1 MGVFFNS
8 SLWSLSGGIML
19 KLFNGKLYVVLTI
32 KQEEKQDI
40 LDIIDKHGLDI
51 MYPKV
56 FEENSNLDR
65 FCIDDERFGG
75 HLANFICWYEFS
87 IIKNFNKAI
96 FKNVGELKAY
106 LKKVE
111 QRQEQYFLSETQRD
125 NYYSY
130 IDSLNNKDLV
140 DEYYLVKSVI
150 AFLDAQY
157 LCLKDFISNLS
168 HSIVNELKRT
178 PSKEIVD
185 SYLKRLRK
193 YIDEL
198 DDALDIELYLINK
211 DNCAR
216 EVDHSITSFDSN
228 VTYAHMRSYL
238 KRQFEQTHYS
248 NSSSYHKLKAAKDN
262 LKLIIN
268 IFNYKLNAEG
278 KVALQ
283 HDAYKNIRDI
293 GYENGVPDYLFG
305 SKKGKDWDYV
315 SILKRLLYTLKIYN
329 CYPLLSNRT
338 IQLTY
343 DDPKEVEMLA
353 NNLVELGFEDRQDL
367 CHASKHRPIG
377 ILIYPH
383 EKYFRGGPSITVM
396 ACMCSSRRR
405 QPLTIKDLL
414 SNLDKIITNYDFVYY
429 NLLLLEI
436 DQRREKNG

>member
-19 KLFNGKLYVVLTI
+19 KLFNGKLYVILTI

-228 VTYAHMRSYL
+228 VTYANMRTYL
-238 KRQFEQTHYS
+238 KAQFERTHYS
-248 NSSSYHKLKAAKDN
+248 NDSSFHKLKAAKNN
-262 LKLIIN
+262 LKLIFN

-278 KVALQ
+278 KVSLM

-293 GYENGVPDYLFG
+293 GYENGVPDYLVG
-305 SKKGKDWDYV
+305 VKKEKGWDYTSV
-315 SILKRLLYTLKIYN
+315 LKRLLYTLRIFD
-329 CYPLLSNRT
+329 CYPLLSNRI
-338 IQLTY
+338 IQLIY
-343 DDPKEVEMLA
+343 GDANEVELLA
-353 NNLVELGFEDRQDL
+353 NKLVELGYEDRQDL
-367 CHASKHRPIG
+367 CHASEHIPIG
-377 ILIYPH
+377 MLIFPY
-383 EKYFRGGPSITVM
+383 EKYFRGSSSITVM
-396 ACMCSSRRR
+396 ACMCSSRKR
-405 QPLTIKDLL
+405 QPLTPKDVM
-414 SNLDKIITNYDFVYY
+414 NHLDKIIINYDFVHW
-429 NLLLLEI
+429 NLLLKEN
-436 DQRREKNG
+436 DKKRK